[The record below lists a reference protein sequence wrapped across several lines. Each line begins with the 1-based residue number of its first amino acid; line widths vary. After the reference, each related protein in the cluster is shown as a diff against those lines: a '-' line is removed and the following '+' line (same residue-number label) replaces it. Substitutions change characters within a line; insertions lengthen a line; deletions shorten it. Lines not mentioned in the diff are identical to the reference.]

1 MTEFGILNW
10 TILISYILGNLLLGF
25 IISKKVSTADDFY
38 LGQKQ
43 TPWWAI
49 GISVIATY
57 VSALT
62 FLGAPAWA
70 YKDGL
75 SVIAIHLNY
84 PLVIIIVI
92 TFFFPFF
99 YNAGVASIYEYQELE
114 LSKKPIDLSGHQL
127 AIYSLTEGAGRR
139 AKSVISNKYPGLG
152 IILNHDCNLS
162 SILF

>member
-1 MTEFGILNW
+1 MTEFGPLNW
-10 TILISYILGNLLLGF
+10 TILIVYILANLLLGF
-25 IISKKVSTADDFY
+25 VISKKVNTADDFY

-57 VSALT
+57 VSAMT

-84 PLVIIIVI
+84 PLVIIAVI
-92 TFFFPFF
+92 TFFFPFSTMQALPPF
-99 YNAGVASIYEYQELE
+99 MNTKKNALV
-114 LSKKPIDLSGHQL
+114 KKHE
-127 AIYSLTEGAGRR
+127 AWF
-139 AKSVISNKYPGLG
+139 LG
-152 IILNHDCNLS
+152 
-162 SILF
+162 FG